1 MPSMLNHTPDAQAPQ
16 AAAAASTD
24 GRKPFTRPMV
34 RPLPSLRE
42 LTQDVEISG
51 FTVQG
56 TGT

>member
-1 MPSMLNHTPDAQAPQ
+1 MLNHTPDAQAPQ